1 MTARSVHPT
10 ALVES
15 AMIGDGTTIWAYCHV
30 LAGAVIGRNCNLGDH
45 CYVEAQATIGDD
57 VVLKNGVSVW
67 SGVAIENRVFV
78 GPNVAFTN
86 DRAPR
91 AKVFNSTVV
100 PTLIRE
106 GASLGANATILCGI
120 IVGRYAMVGAGA
132 VVTRDV
138 PDFGLALGNPAR
150 VVGHVCQCARR
161 LTFLA
166 GVASCDCGR
175 SYRQDQSR
183 VEVTT

>member
-1 MTARSVHPT
+1 MAARWVHPS
-10 ALVES
+10 ALVDS
-15 AMIGDGTTIWAYCHV
+15 STIGDGTRIWAYCHV
-30 LAGAVIGRNCNLGDH
+30 LAGAVIGRDCNLGDH
-45 CYVEAQATIGDD
+45 CYVEAQASLGDG

-67 SGVAIENRVFV
+67 CGVTIENHVFV

-106 GASLGANATILCGI
+106 GASLGANATILCGVTI
-120 IVGRYAMVGAGA
+120 GRFAMVGAGA

-138 PDFGLALGNPAR
+138 PDFGLAFGNPAR
-150 VVGHVCQCARR
+150 VVGYVCQCARR

-166 GVASCDCGR
+166 GVAGCECGR
-175 SYRQDQSR
+175 SYRQEQSR
-183 VEVTT
+183 IEETG

>member
-1 MTARSVHPT
+1 MAAPTVHPT
-10 ALVES
+10 ALVDS
-15 AMIGDGTTIWAYCHV
+15 ATIGDGTRIWAFCHV
-30 LAGAVIGRNCNLGDH
+30 LPGAVIGRNCNVGDH
-45 CYVEAQATIGDD
+45 CFVESNASLGDE

-67 SGVAIENRVFV
+67 NGVTIESRAFV

-91 AKVFNSTVV
+91 AKVFDSTVV
-100 PTLIRE
+100 PTFVRE
-106 GASLGANATILCGI
+106 GASLGANATIVCGVV
-120 IVGRYAMVGAGA
+120 VGRYAMVGAGA

-150 VVGHVCQCARR
+150 VVGYVCRCAHRLSFSDHVAR
-161 LTFLA
+161 
-166 GVASCDCGR
+166 CDCGR

-183 VEVTT
+183 VEEME